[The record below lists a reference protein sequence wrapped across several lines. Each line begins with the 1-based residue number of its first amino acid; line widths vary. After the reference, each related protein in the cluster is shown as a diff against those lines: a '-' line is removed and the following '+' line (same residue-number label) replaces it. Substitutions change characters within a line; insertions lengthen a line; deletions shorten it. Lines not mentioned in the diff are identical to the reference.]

1 VAFRIRRVRRA
12 ALPTPG
18 AIRRERR
25 ALLAMRDDQLRD
37 LGGLIFEMFRYDR
50 FNEEL
55 VRERCTELLDL
66 DERLAELEELHRA
79 ATNSAPLLRCASC
92 GAELAPSSH
101 FCSNCGNPAGSSAQG
116 GEIAEP

>member
-1 VAFRIRRVRRA
+1 
-12 ALPTPG
+12 
-18 AIRRERR
+18 
-25 ALLAMRDDQLRD
+25 MRDSQLRD

-66 DERLAELEELHRA
+66 DDRLAELEELHRA
-79 ATNSAPLLRCASC
+79 ATNRAPLRRCAAC

-101 FCSNCGNPAGSSAQG
+101 FCSNCGSPAGSDGPG
-116 GEIAEP
+116 GEIAGP